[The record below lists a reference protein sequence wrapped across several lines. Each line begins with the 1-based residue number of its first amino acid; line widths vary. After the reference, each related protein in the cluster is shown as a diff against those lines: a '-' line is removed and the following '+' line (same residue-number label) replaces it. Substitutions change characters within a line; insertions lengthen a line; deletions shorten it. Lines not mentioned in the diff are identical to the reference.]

1 MAADEAINRFVECL
15 RSDDDLQR
23 SVKFATSA
31 DEVVAAAASRGV
43 EFSSASLVRCFA
55 RTLMEG
61 SDEVVVKR
69 FDNLGWDAGEILWFL
84 KSLGSGS

>member
-1 MAADEAINRFVECL
+1 MAADDSIHQFVECL
-15 RSDDDLQR
+15 RSDEDLQR
-23 SVKFATSA
+23 SIKLATSA
-31 DEVVAAAASRGV
+31 DEVVEAAASRGI

-61 SDEVVVKR
+61 SDEAVVKK
-69 FDNLGWDAGEILWFL
+69 FDELGWDAGEILWFL

>member
-1 MAADEAINRFVECL
+1 MAADDVIDRFVACL
-15 RSDDDLQR
+15 RSDEDLQH
-23 SVKFATSA
+23 SVKMATSA
-31 DEVVAAAASRGV
+31 DDVVAAAASRGM

-61 SDEVVVKR
+61 SDEVVVKK
-69 FDNLGWDAGEILWFL
+69 FDELGWDAGEILWFL

>member
-1 MAADEAINRFVECL
+1 MAADEAIDRFVECL
-15 RSDDDLQR
+15 LSDEDLQR

-31 DEVVAAAASRGV
+31 DDVVAAAASRDI

-55 RTLMEG
+55 RALTEG
-61 SDEVVVKR
+61 SDEEVVKK
-69 FDNLGWDAGEILWFL
+69 FDELGWDAGEILWFL